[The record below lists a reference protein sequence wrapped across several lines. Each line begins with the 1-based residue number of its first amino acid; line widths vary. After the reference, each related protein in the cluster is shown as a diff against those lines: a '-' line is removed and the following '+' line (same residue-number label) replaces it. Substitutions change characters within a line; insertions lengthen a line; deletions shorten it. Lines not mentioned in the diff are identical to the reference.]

1 MFEIKSPNKFLRQ
14 LKTVEFILGL
24 GLIIIGSLLLIN
36 LYVYLY
42 INRGFYEF
50 TVVSTIFR
58 IILIITGLCKIV
70 SFILLK
76 KSNQRGLKLSMIS
89 LLLLASNFL
98 YSSIFIF
105 VVDLTRVLTGLHFM
119 ASFSLFVLSCIV
131 FLVSVYFFLLI
142 FKNRENLKKNI

>member
-1 MFEIKSPNKFLRQ
+1 MFEIKSPKKFLRQ
-14 LKTVEFILGL
+14 LIIIEFLLGL
-24 GLIIIGSLLLIN
+24 GLIAVGSLLLIN
-36 LYVYLY
+36 VYVYLY
-42 INRGFYEF
+42 INRGFYEYTF
-50 TVVSTIFR
+50 VSTIFR

-70 SFILLK
+70 SFLLLK
-76 KSNQRGLKLSMIS
+76 KSNQRGLNISMIS

-131 FLVSVYFFLLI
+131 ILVSNLFFLTI
-142 FKNRENLKKNI
+142 FKNRENLKKHI